1 MILRSEGVGVL
12 PVGERRRAPDLVQVG
27 EGAVAEA
34 VDVDVGLVVPPA
46 PQSDF
51 GAVPTLVGGNHLEPV
66 LDVAPQDVG
75 VEAGEGRLG
84 TEVDEGVFG
93 GGERLPAAAGAD
105 GQGILL
111 ECQEGD
117 RPGLVGQYHRFEQV
131 QARNVP
137 GRACSAR
144 RREAPPHEW
153 PKPTAPSSPS
163 RSTTVARRWRS
174 QTRVVTVGGRVDR
187 PWPRRSRAWHRK
199 RSDRARARGRRTP
212 AQKPVAWTRRRS
224 SPSPPKS

>member
-1 MILRSEGVGVL
+1 MGEVGVGLHHGHRHPCGVGGHDPGSEGVGVL
-12 PVGERRRAPDLVQVG
+12 PVGEGRRTPDLVQVG
-27 EGAVAEA
+27 EDAVVEA
-34 VDVDVGLVVPPA
+34 VDVDGGFVVPPA
-46 PQSDF
+46 PQSNF

-93 GGERLPAAAGAD
+93 GGERLSAAAGAD

-131 QARNVP
+131 QARKRTGAGLLGQEEGGPATGVAEADRP
-137 GRACSAR
+137 FQPEPVDHRGHVGGEAR
-144 RREAPPHEW
+144 P
-153 PKPTAPSSPS
+153 
-163 RSTTVARRWRS
+163 
-174 QTRVVTVGGRVDR
+174 RVVTVGRTC
-187 PWPRRSRAWHRK
+187 RSA
-199 RSDRARARGRRTP
+199 
-212 AQKPVAWTRRRS
+212 VA
-224 SPSPPKS
+224 P